1 MRIMS
6 ATRPLQVLA
15 SCQETFTTGA
25 REHEQHPWCRA
36 VVLAQSARV
45 RGRRAPV
52 FPTRSGVGGS
62 LHPSLEPGKTKKR
75 AKVDRKKRADI
86 RVVSA
91 AVACSS

>member
-52 FPTRSGVGGS
+52 FHEERSRGA
-62 LHPSLEPGKTKKR
+62 PSTPFPPNQFQFVPYKTVKL
-75 AKVDRKKRADI
+75 
-86 RVVSA
+86 
-91 AVACSS
+91 